1 MEDTRPELCSTQT
14 AFFLRSIWTEPA
26 REAVI
31 VDGGTCRRPG
41 PIFIGMKELGGIGRA
56 STEILSP
63 GRTSVVM
70 IVKAVKDGAQSGIR

>member
-1 MEDTRPELCSTQT
+1 MQDTRPALCSTQI

-41 PIFIGMKELGGIGRA
+41 PSFMEMEGLREDGSA
-56 STEILSP
+56 SIEMLSP
-63 GRTSVVM
+63 GRTRVVM
-70 IVKAVKDGAQSGIR
+70 MIND